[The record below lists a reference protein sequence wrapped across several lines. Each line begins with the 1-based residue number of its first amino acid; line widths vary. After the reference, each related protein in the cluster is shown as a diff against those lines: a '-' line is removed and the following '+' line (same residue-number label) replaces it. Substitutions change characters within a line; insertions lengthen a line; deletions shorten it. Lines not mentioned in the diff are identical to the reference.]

1 MLRPSRQ
8 RPSAEKGADRH
19 RRRRD
24 GRGAL
29 CRSWEKLQD
38 AIQHIFNENAGDLS
52 FEELY
57 RTGYNMVLH
66 KHGDLL
72 YSNVELVLKDRSTA
86 LCEKVERNSD
96 ETCVSLSP
104 CPAPAVRAPLQR
116 AV

>member
-1 MLRPSRQ
+1 VLRPSRQ

-96 ETCVSLSP
+96 ET
-104 CPAPAVRAPLQR
+104 
-116 AV
+116 